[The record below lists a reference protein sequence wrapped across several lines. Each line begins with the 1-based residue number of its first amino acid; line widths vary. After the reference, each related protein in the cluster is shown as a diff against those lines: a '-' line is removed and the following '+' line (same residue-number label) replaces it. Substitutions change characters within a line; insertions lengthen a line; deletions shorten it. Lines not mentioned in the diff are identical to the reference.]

1 LCIDISLEQK
11 MSAVEDI
18 INALSELENDID
30 NLNAKAE
37 EMRRHL
43 MTYSNEE
50 IEKLKQQV
58 INAANDEAK
67 RIMEIAKSEAEQESS
82 MTSKETD
89 KTLSDI
95 KKNIDSSFNKAVEN
109 IVKIILGEPVS
120 STSITNPNITNKQV

>member
-1 LCIDISLEQK
+1 ML
-11 MSAVEDI
+11 
-18 INALSELENDID
+18 
-30 NLNAKAE
+30 
-37 EMRRHL
+37 
-43 MTYSNEE
+43 
-50 IEKLKQQV
+50 
-58 INAANDEAK
+58 ANDEAK

>member
-1 LCIDISLEQK
+1 

-109 IVKIILGEPVS
+109 IVKIILGESVS

>member
-1 LCIDISLEQK
+1 
-11 MSAVEDI
+11 MSAVEGI
-18 INALSELENDID
+18 INALSELEDDID

-50 IEKLKQQV
+50 IAKLKQQV

-67 RIMEIAKSEAEQESS
+67 RIMEIAKSEAEEESS
-82 MTSKETD
+82 TTSKETD
-89 KTLSDI
+89 KTLSNI
-95 KKNIDSSFNKAVEN
+95 KKNIDSSFDKAVEN

-120 STSITNPNITNKQV
+120 SKSITNPNTIDKRM

>member
-1 LCIDISLEQK
+1 

>member
-1 LCIDISLEQK
+1 

-43 MTYSNEE
+43 MTYSNVE

-67 RIMEIAKSEAEQESS
+67 RIMEIAKSEAEEESS

-89 KTLSDI
+89 KTLSNI

-109 IVKIILGEPVS
+109 IAKIILGEPVS
-120 STSITNPNITNKQV
+120 STSITNPNSTNKQV

>member
-1 LCIDISLEQK
+1 
-11 MSAVEDI
+11 MSAVEGI
-18 INALSELENDID
+18 INALSELEDDID

-50 IEKLKQQV
+50 IGKLKQQV

-67 RIMEIAKSEAEQESS
+67 RIMEIAKSEAEEESS
-82 MTSKETD
+82 MNSKETD
-89 KTLSDI
+89 KTLSNI
-95 KKNIDSSFNKAVEN
+95 KKNIDSSFDKAVEN

-120 STSITNPNITNKQV
+120 SKSITNPNTIDKRM

>member
-1 LCIDISLEQK
+1 

-67 RIMEIAKSEAEQESS
+67 KIMEIAKSEAEQESS

>member
-1 LCIDISLEQK
+1 
-11 MSAVEDI
+11 MSAVEGI

-67 RIMEIAKSEAEQESS
+67 RIMEIAKSEAEEESS

-89 KTLSDI
+89 KTLQI
-95 KKNIDSSFNKAVEN
+95 
-109 IVKIILGEPVS
+109 
-120 STSITNPNITNKQV
+120 

>member
-1 LCIDISLEQK
+1 
-11 MSAVEDI
+11 MSAVEGI
-18 INALSELENDID
+18 INALSELEDDID

-67 RIMEIAKSEAEQESS
+67 RIMEIAKSEAEEESS
-82 MTSKETD
+82 TTSKETD
-89 KTLSDI
+89 KTLSNI
-95 KKNIDSSFNKAVEN
+95 KRNIDSSFGKAVEN

-120 STSITNPNITNKQV
+120 SKSITNPNTIDKRM